1 MYKYCICVYLEFFLG
16 VGGLMGNF
24 FCLFY
29 VGFMFCIFDNFIMNL
44 RNLIVWGGKICL
56 VFVYLILRKDGFLL
70 GVVYLDFFFKLL
82 MCVSVDMVVV
92 IYYGRL
98 RKEWIFM

>member
-1 MYKYCICVYLEFFLG
+1 M
-16 VGGLMGNF
+16 
-24 FCLFY
+24 
-29 VGFMFCIFDNFIMNL
+29 
-44 RNLIVWGGKICL
+44 GGKICL
-56 VFVYLILRKDGFLL
+56 VFLYLILRKDGFLL